1 MQEPHKEGVANHLD
15 PESCAGGREAAGEAL
30 TGAHAG
36 QPLSSEITRSG
47 VPTLYGDGEGNMK
60 DGVNRESSG
69 DAAESE
75 TLSMRG
81 NSMRENR
88 ETSKTPCR
96 FDGQGRPEKAFSR
109 TSGAH
114 VFEESDDL
122 VVCAGQRLDPEGS
135 SPSTARMRGGVSK
148 DRGNASSAG
157 ERNHGE
163 PYTGTK
169 SETMDTAKGMHLP
182 SRPVRKDNQR
192 AGCPPRGGI
201 RKACGEV
208 PGRNRGEPSP

>member
-1 MQEPHKEGVANHLD
+1 MELRVQEPHKKGLASHLD
-15 PESCAGGREAAGEAL
+15 PESCAGGREVAGEAL

-36 QPLSSEITRSG
+36 QPLSSEITSFG

-88 ETSKTPCR
+88 ETSKAPSPVT
-96 FDGQGRPEKAFSR
+96 GEGRPEKAFSR
-109 TSGAH
+109 TSGVN

-122 VVCAGQRLDPEGS
+122 VVPAKRANNVGQQA
-135 SPSTARMRGGVSK
+135 TAESGT
-148 DRGNASSAG
+148 
-157 ERNHGE
+157 E
-163 PYTGTK
+163 TGTQLVVFG
-169 SETMDTAKGMHLP
+169 A
-182 SRPVRKDNQR
+182 SRWHHFASQVSGRMLS
-192 AGCPPRGGI
+192 
-201 RKACGEV
+201 V
-208 PGRNRGEPSP
+208 P